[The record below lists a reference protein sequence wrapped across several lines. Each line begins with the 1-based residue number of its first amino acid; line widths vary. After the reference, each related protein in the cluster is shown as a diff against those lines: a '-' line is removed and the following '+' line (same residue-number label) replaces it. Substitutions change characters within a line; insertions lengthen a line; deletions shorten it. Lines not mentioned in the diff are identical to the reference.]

1 MVGKHTLG
9 VDVSSYQG
17 TDMSA
22 YKRLGAKYVITKV
35 TQGTTYVN
43 PYAQGQIKS
52 TKHNGMVPMA
62 YFYATFGSSSANA
75 TTEAKFAIHYAK
87 VYGIPKGSY
96 LAVDWETGS
105 GNVTS
110 GYTMSNTQA
119 ITAAMH
125 EIKSAGYKP
134 LLYSGESL
142 ILNAVDSNL
151 IVKEFGKCLW
161 VAKYPTMTGVSSPL
175 WQWQPHLHGMAIW
188 QFTSNWHG
196 MSVDANVTMVNLS
209 KVSSKGSDFEMSL
222 HPVVRYDKQGV
233 AVVRNKHFAYLY
245 SDSNLKKQVGKR
257 KRGAS
262 FITYGAKDGAVKV
275 GKDQWFDGR
284 AVVYFVNPIS
294 TNSDK
299 AGICKVLKGTHAFK
313 HADSSSTKKRWLPV
327 DTKLKFDKRSG
338 KWLHT
343 SAGWV
348 SGLRAY
354 VVL

>member
-313 HADSSSTKKRWLPV
+313 HADSSSAKKRWLPV